1 MTLSQFEFENEGP
14 LEKVEC
20 EDVPDL
26 MVIAGPNG
34 VGKTTL
40 LNNIASKFQNR
51 FSVVPSGSVD
61 RLIQETEMMLRRN
74 KTSSTKPGRYLNT
87 PSRVNSYSNTNSDQ
101 TNVAFVGPH
110 RGMSNNLEIRE
121 SHLIGMPT
129 YSSKFLYSLSKAN
142 QNTLNQWLNKGEGNI
157 RSGPYRDRQKG
168 FSDQLP
174 YYEVRRRL
182 SQIEYKVG
190 EYKKENYG
198 QQKEAEDDPVL
209 GWLSPMQDAISEVLP
224 GIELEEVQKENH
236 RYVLN
241 FRNRDGSIVNFEG
254 LSSGEKDTIAL
265 LFLLIEDEIEEQFSD
280 IDIVE
285 TSRNDL
291 VVLYDSP
298 EVYLHPQLQLR
309 FINYIKDLLQ
319 TRTEEER
326 NLQII
331 ICSHS
336 KMVIDNV
343 PDESLYYLFFPDQV
357 DENQLQ
363 PASDV
368 PDELRALISEE
379 IGLTALSSGEDI
391 LLVEGED
398 DREVFQRVGQDLY
411 NDLSI
416 IQMNGK
422 EQIVELDS
430 AFNKLVPKLKQNGV
444 NLYAIVDRDRDL
456 DLEEYVSDYLHF
468 LPATS
473 IENIVLNPEAIFQT
487 VRQVHGIDLGD
498 LGYKDADDVESLLAN
513 IVTDEDF
520 IEEEAE
526 MRWNEQ
532 FNPFNLS
539 YGSYRSAEEFA
550 DINSFAEN
558 EIQNR
563 LNHIKNFDEIRE
575 EVERLAKNGN
585 RDDLHGKKILKKVSE
600 EFEIKSDRLLRI
612 CASHLK
618 FQDLPEETREFL
630 MRIDQESS
638 S

>member
-1 MTLSQFEFENEGP
+1 M
-14 LEKVEC
+14 
-20 EDVPDL
+20 
-26 MVIAGPNG
+26 
-34 VGKTTL
+34 
-40 LNNIASKFQNR
+40 
-51 FSVVPSGSVD
+51 
-61 RLIQETEMMLRRN
+61 
-74 KTSSTKPGRYLNT
+74 SS
-87 PSRVNSYSNTNSDQ
+87 
-101 TNVAFVGPH
+101 
-110 RGMSNNLEIRE
+110 NLEIRE

-142 QNTLNQWLNKGEGNI
+142 QNTLNQWLNRGEGNI
-157 RSGPYRDRQKG
+157 RAGPYRDRQKG
-168 FSDQLP
+168 SSDQLP

-198 QQKEAEDDPVL
+198 QSKETEDDPVL
-209 GWLSPMQDAISEVLP
+209 GWLSPLQEAINKILP
-224 GIELEEVQKENH
+224 GIELEGVEKTDNH
-236 RYVLN
+236 RYVLR

-254 LSSGEKDTIAL
+254 LSSGEKDAIAL
-265 LFLLIEDEIEEQFSD
+265 LFLLVEDEIEEQFSD
-280 IDIVE
+280 INIVE

-309 FINYIKDLLQ
+309 FINYIKDLLH
-319 TRTEEER
+319 TRTKEER
-326 NLQII
+326 DLQII

-357 DENQLQ
+357 EENQLQ

-368 PDELRALISEE
+368 PEELRALISEE

-391 LLVEGED
+391 LLVEGDD
-398 DREVFQRVGQDLY
+398 DREVFQRVGEDFF
-411 NDLSI
+411 NDVSI

-456 DLEEYVSDYLHF
+456 DLANYVSDYIHF

-473 IENIVLNPEAIFQT
+473 IENIILDPEAIFKT
-487 VRQVHGIDLGD
+487 VEEILGRELEELSYEGPED
-498 LGYKDADDVESLLAN
+498 IELLLEE
-513 IVTDEDF
+513 IVTDEEF
-520 IEEEAE
+520 IEEESE
-526 MRWNEQ
+526 KRWDEQ

-539 YGSYRSAEEFA
+539 YSSYRSAKGFP
-550 DINSFAEN
+550 DIKSFAEN
-558 EIQNR
+558 EIQSR
-563 LNHIKNFDEIRE
+563 LDNVKNFNQIRI
-575 EVERLAKNGN
+575 EVEQLAESGN
-585 RDDLHGKKILKKVSE
+585 IAELHGKMILGQVSNEFNIKKE
-600 EFEIKSDRLLRI
+600 RLLRM

-618 FQDLPEETREFL
+618 LQELPEETREFL
-630 MRIDQESS
+630 KRIDEESS
-638 S
+638 A